1 MTDFAIIGFG
11 SRGTLFAGYIKENAN
26 MRLTAVVD
34 VCEEQLVLAQ
44 KEYGVSADRCYRDY
58 RDFYRAGKIADAVI
72 VASQDADH
80 YAHTIPALEA
90 GYDVLLEK
98 PVANRLEDCIGIR
111 DKANALHRKVMVCH
125 VLRYSH
131 FYDFVKKIIDGG
143 EIGRV
148 ININQTEN
156 VGYWHYAHSFIR
168 GAWRNSDTSS
178 PMILAKC
185 CHDLDIITYLI
196 GSDCESISSF
206 GHLTYFKEENAP
218 NGSAAYCF
226 KCPLKDKCV
235 FNCLKIYNDRN
246 WMVLGSRSQLSA
258 DCMEELEEKLKDEN
272 NPFSR
277 CVFRC
282 DNNVVDHQEV
292 EMLYKN
298 GATAHLTMTPFS
310 EECTRTLNVHGTAGE
325 IEGDMEKK
333 MISVTVFGKGRREID
348 LAKLGLYFHCHGGG
362 DKKLLNDFA
371 EYISGKENI
380 RALTTIDKSI
390 ESHLMC
396 FAAEKSRLA
405 NGKPFEV
412 LRGEKI

>member
-206 GHLTYFKEENAP
+206 GNLTYFKEENAP

-325 IEGDMEKK
+325 IEGDMEK
-333 MISVTVFGKGRREID
+333 R
-348 LAKLGLYFHCHGGG
+348 
-362 DKKLLNDFA
+362 
-371 EYISGKENI
+371 
-380 RALTTIDKSI
+380 
-390 ESHLMC
+390 
-396 FAAEKSRLA
+396 
-405 NGKPFEV
+405 
-412 LRGEKI
+412 

>member
-1 MTDFAIIGFG
+1 
-11 SRGTLFAGYIKENAN
+11 
-26 MRLTAVVD
+26 
-34 VCEEQLVLAQ
+34 
-44 KEYGVSADRCYRDY
+44 
-58 RDFYRAGKIADAVI
+58 
-72 VASQDADH
+72 
-80 YAHTIPALEA
+80 
-90 GYDVLLEK
+90 
-98 PVANRLEDCIGIR
+98 
-111 DKANALHRKVMVCH
+111 
-125 VLRYSH
+125 
-131 FYDFVKKIIDGG
+131 
-143 EIGRV
+143 
-148 ININQTEN
+148 
-156 VGYWHYAHSFIR
+156 
-168 GAWRNSDTSS
+168 
-178 PMILAKC
+178 
-185 CHDLDIITYLI
+185 
-196 GSDCESISSF
+196 
-206 GHLTYFKEENAP
+206 
-218 NGSAAYCF
+218 
-226 KCPLKDKCV
+226 
-235 FNCLKIYNDRN
+235 
-246 WMVLGSRSQLSA
+246 MVLGSRSQLSA

-298 GATAHLTMTPFS
+298 GATAHLTMTAFS
-310 EECTRTLNVHGTAGE
+310 EECTRRLNVHGTAGE

-348 LAKLGLYFHCHGGG
+348 LAKLDLDFHCHGGG